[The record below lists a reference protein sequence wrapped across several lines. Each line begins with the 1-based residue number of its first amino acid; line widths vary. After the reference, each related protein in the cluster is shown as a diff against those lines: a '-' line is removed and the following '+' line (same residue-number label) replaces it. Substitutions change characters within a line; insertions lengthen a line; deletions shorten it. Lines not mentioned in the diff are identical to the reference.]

1 MWYFITYAL
10 LAVWV
15 FFDATKRKNHIIG
28 WPLVTIILGPIALPV
43 YLSKRHLKEGEIREG
58 GTAWNVLKNFVLFW
72 TLTLAVFAFADFVSV
87 ANFTLQST
95 NGAAQ
100 VGAAI
105 GGVLGLGF
113 IGFIWFIVSI
123 AALVLG
129 LILKKSS
136 IVEKGPTGP
145 LAT

>member
-1 MWYFITYAL
+1 MWYLIVDAL

-28 WPLVTIILGPIALPV
+28 WPLVTVILGPIALPV
-43 YLSKRHLKEGEIREG
+43 YLAKRHLKEGEIREG

-87 ANFTLQST
+87 ANFTLQTT
-95 NGAAQ
+95 NEAAQ

-113 IGFIWFIVSI
+113 IGFIWFIVTI

-129 LILKKSS
+129 LFLKKSS
-136 IVEKGPTGP
+136 VVEKGPTGP

>member
-1 MWYFITYAL
+1 MWYLIVDTL
-10 LAVWV
+10 LAIWV

-28 WPLVTIILGPIALPV
+28 WPLVTVILGPIALPV
-43 YLSKRHLKEGEIREG
+43 YLAKRHLKEGEIREG

-95 NGAAQ
+95 NGADQ
-100 VGAAI
+100 FGAII
-105 GGVLGLGF
+105 GVALSLVVT
-113 IGFIWFIVSI
+113 GFIWFIVSI